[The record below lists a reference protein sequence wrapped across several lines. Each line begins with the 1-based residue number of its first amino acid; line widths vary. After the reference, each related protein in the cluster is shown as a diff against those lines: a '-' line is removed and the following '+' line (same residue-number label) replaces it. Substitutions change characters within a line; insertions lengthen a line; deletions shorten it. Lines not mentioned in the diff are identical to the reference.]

1 MKQLRLAVAAF
12 AFVVAPIAAAQDAPQ
27 DPPYLD
33 NRSDAAELVRS
44 LYNAISRREYARAWD
59 YFGEQKPAKD
69 FLMFSD
75 GYADTARVDVE
86 TGSVSSEGAAGSI
99 YYSVPVAIKAF
110 DGDGNASTY
119 AGCYTA
125 RLVNPQLQESPFK
138 PLHLEKG
145 TLKPAEGELAAVLP
159 ASCGD
164 GPPPPQRD
172 SILENVKKRFAADYS
187 EICQTLDSGEPGA
200 ADPTETT
207 IGFNYKHD
215 GATDDQREARLFRFP
230 CNMAAYNSREV
241 YYLADDSGELRQL
254 QFATPE
260 LDIRYEND
268 DSEGKLES
276 IGVIGYRATD
286 QLVNSGYSPET
297 KVIESFDKWRGVGD
311 ASTTGRWMFRDGQ
324 FTLVK
329 YDVDATYD
337 GEINP
342 ESVIDYETPP

>member
-1 MKQLRLAVAAF
+1 MNTFRLAVAAL
-12 AFVVAPIAAAQDAPQ
+12 ACSLAPVTAAQDAPR

-33 NRSDAAELVRS
+33 DRSDAGVLVRS
-44 LYNAISRREYARAWD
+44 LYNAISRREYVRAWD
-59 YFGEQKPAKD
+59 YFGEPKPSSD
-69 FLMFSD
+69 FSTFSD

-86 TGSVSSEGAAGSI
+86 IGAVSEEGAAGSI

-110 DGDGNASTY
+110 TDDGGSNTY

-125 RLVNPQLQESPFK
+125 RLANPQLQQPPFA

-145 TLKPAEGELAAVLP
+145 ALKPAEGELSKILP
-159 ASCGD
+159 AGCGD
-164 GPPPPQRD
+164 GPVPPQKDRV
-172 SILENVKKRFAADYS
+172 LENAKKRFAADYS

-200 ADPTETT
+200 ADPAEDT
-207 IGFNYKHD
+207 IGFNYRHD

-230 CNMAAYNSREV
+230 CNLAAYNSREV
-241 YYLADDSGELRQL
+241 YYLANDDGELGQL

-268 DSEGKLES
+268 DSSGTVES
-276 IGVIGYRATD
+276 IGIIGYRAAD
-286 QLVNSGYSPET
+286 QLVNSQYSPET
-297 KVIESFDKWRGVGD
+297 KTIESFDKWRGVGD
-311 ASTTGRWMFRDGQ
+311 ASSIGRWLFRDGN

-337 GEINP
+337 GEVNP
-342 ESVIDYETPP
+342 ETVLDYDTAP